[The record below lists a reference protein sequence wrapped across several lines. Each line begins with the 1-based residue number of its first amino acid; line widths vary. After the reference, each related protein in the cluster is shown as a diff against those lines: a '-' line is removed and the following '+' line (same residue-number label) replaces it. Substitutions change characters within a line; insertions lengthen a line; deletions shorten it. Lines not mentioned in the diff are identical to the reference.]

1 MAAPYTA
8 VMSTSSRLQKLQRL
22 LAAEPNDP
30 FCLYGIAQEHA
41 KLGEIEPALE
51 WYDRTVAADPGH
63 AYARFHKARLLEGLG
78 RIDEARTTLREGLEA
93 ARGAGDAKAM
103 SEIAGAL
110 EALGG

>member
-1 MAAPYTA
+1 MAAPYTPD
-8 VMSTSSRLQKLQRL
+8 MPDSSRLEKLQRL
-22 LAAEPNDP
+22 LAAEPDDP

-41 KLGEIEPALE
+41 KAGDLERAIE
-51 WYDRTVAADPGH
+51 WYDRTVAADPTH

-78 RIDEARTTLREGLEA
+78 RDAEAREELRTGLEA
-93 ARGAGDAKAM
+93 ARSSGDAKAM